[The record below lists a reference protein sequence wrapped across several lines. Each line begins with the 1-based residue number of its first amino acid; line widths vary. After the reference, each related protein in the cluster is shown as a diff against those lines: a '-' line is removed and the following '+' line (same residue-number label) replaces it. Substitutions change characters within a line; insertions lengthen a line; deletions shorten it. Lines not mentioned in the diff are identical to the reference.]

1 MEMVKVSV
9 ADIQKLREITG
20 AGMMDCKKALEEAGG
35 DFEGAQ
41 DWLRKKGI
49 AKAAKREDREA
60 KEGVVIAIANADQ
73 TRGVIVALNC
83 ETDFVA
89 RNDNFVELT
98 GKMADLALSNFPD
111 SLEALLSLPF
121 EGSVSI
127 AEKVGEQNGVIG
139 EKIELSRYE
148 RIEGAQVLTYNH
160 SNNKRSVL
168 VALNKAGHD
177 DAGRNVAMQIA
188 AMSPVSVGKDDVDP
202 KIIEKEIEIG
212 KELARNE
219 GKHARKDIPRP
230 PQQVFP
236 GEHPAQPEI
245 RKRRRRNGRT
255 IPQRSRKRP
264 YGNRLQARRAVSFTF
279 PHHCDISRIT
289 PRRVIRDFFCPCFQS
304 SLRMTCVITPPKR
317 RVDLCR
323 IV

>member
-1 MEMVKVSV
+1 MVKVSV

-219 GKHARKDIPRP
+219 GKPEDMLEKISLGRLNKFFQESTLLSQKYVKGA
-230 PQQVFP
+230 
-236 GEHPAQPEI
+236 GETVEQYLSGLEKGLTVTGFKHVA
-245 RKRRRRNGRT
+245 
-255 IPQRSRKRP
+255 
-264 YGNRLQARRAVSFTF
+264 L
-279 PHHCDISRIT
+279 
-289 PRRVIRDFFCPCFQS
+289 
-304 SLRMTCVITPPKR
+304 
-317 RVDLCR
+317 
-323 IV
+323 